1 VHAGFCCFLHVD
13 VHLGLTKIF
22 SFHKLYHKQLFPLQN
37 DDYDR
42 EAQRVRLMM
51 SAASRLPAGH
61 TEYES
66 KERPSKL
73 IEKAKFQ

>member
-1 VHAGFCCFLHVD
+1 
-13 VHLGLTKIF
+13 
-22 SFHKLYHKQLFPLQN
+22 LYHKQLFPLQN